1 MENTGFDTK
10 ELLGTVEG
18 KIRSI
23 AETLGPEI
31 EYRFMNW
38 AQANVELDKIEK
50 PTVIY
55 VLPPSGTL
63 TFKWNEVKEAPTHRW
78 RYKRGY
84 EASGCPLCQGPQREW
99 TL

>member
-31 EYRFMNW
+31 ESIY
-38 AQANVELDKIEK
+38 EL
-50 PTVIY
+50 
-55 VLPPSGTL
+55 G
-63 TFKWNEVKEAPTHRW
+63 A
-78 RYKRGY
+78 G
-84 EASGCPLCQGPQREW
+84 
-99 TL
+99 

>member
-38 AQANVELDKIEK
+38 AQANVELAKSRS
-50 PTVIY
+50 P
-55 VLPPSGTL
+55 
-63 TFKWNEVKEAPTHRW
+63 R
-78 RYKRGY
+78 
-84 EASGCPLCQGPQREW
+84 
-99 TL
+99 